1 MALRKGHGGRYFWC
15 KAWTVRP
22 VGLSAVPVV
31 VVVSAIALLTIAPAT
46 GLMAS
51 ATIRA
56 RHGR

>member
-1 MALRKGHGGRYFWC
+1 MALWKAHGGRHFWC

-22 VGLSAVPVV
+22 VGLSAVPIV
-31 VVVSAIALLTIAPAT
+31 VVVSAIALLAIAPAT

-56 RHGR
+56 RRGR